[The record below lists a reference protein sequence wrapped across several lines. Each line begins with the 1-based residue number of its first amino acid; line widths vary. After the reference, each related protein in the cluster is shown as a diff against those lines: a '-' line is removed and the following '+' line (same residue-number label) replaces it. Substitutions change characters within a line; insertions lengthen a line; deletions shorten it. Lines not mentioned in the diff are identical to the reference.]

1 MDARSAPTRRALG
14 VFVAAILAL
23 GLAGPAAAEEA
34 SRANAQKMVESVMAM
49 HRSAGPEKTLAA
61 ISTREGPFHKGELYA
76 FAYNTKG
83 EVVAH
88 PVNAKL
94 IGKNMIDVPD
104 PDGKLFRKVIVEM
117 ALAKGGGVVDYKYK
131 NPTNGKMEPK
141 LAFFQRA
148 GDVIYLCG
156 AYEQ

>member
-1 MDARSAPTRRALG
+1 MDARFASTRRALG
-14 VFVAAILAL
+14 ALLLTTLAL
-23 GLAGPAAAEEA
+23 GFTCPAAAEDA
-34 SRANAQKMVESVMAM
+34 SRANAQKMVEAVMSM

-61 ISTREGPFHKGELYA
+61 ISTKEGPFHKGELYA
-76 FAYNTKG
+76 FAYNTRG

-148 GDVIYLCG
+148 GEIIYLCG
-156 AYEQ
+156 AYGQ

>member
-1 MDARSAPTRRALG
+1 MDARFAPTRRAFGALFVGLMSLG
-14 VFVAAILAL
+14 AAPCAW
-23 GLAGPAAAEEA
+23 AEEA
-34 SRANAQKMVESVMAM
+34 SRANAQKMVEAVMAM

-61 ISTREGPFHKGELYA
+61 ISTKEGPFHKGELYA

-131 NPTNGKMEPK
+131 NPTNSKMEPK

-148 GDVIYLCG
+148 GDIIYLCG